1 MTATIKI
8 CGLSTPEAV
17 DRAAD
22 LKADM
27 AGFIFFPKSPRHVA
41 VGTAAELAARAR
53 ARGLET
59 VAVSVDM
66 DDAGLDEIVATVR
79 PDWLQ
84 LHGEESPERVSALK
98 ARFGLPVMKALA
110 IREAPDLEAI
120 APYIGVADRFLF
132 DAKPP
137 KGSDLPGGNG
147 VSFDWRLLARLDEGL
162 DYMLSGGL
170 TKDNVG
176 EALTISGAPGIDVS
190 SGVESAPGV
199 KDLAMID
206 AFVRAV
212 RDAETMTPERDG
224 FRSK

>member
-8 CGLSTPEAV
+8 CGLSTPEAI

-22 LKADM
+22 LNADM
-27 AGFIFFPKSPRHVA
+27 AGFIFFEKSPRHVA
-41 VGTAAELAARAR
+41 IATAAALAER
-53 ARGLET
+53 ARGRGLKT
-59 VAVSVDM
+59 VAVTVGM
-66 DDAGLDEIVATVR
+66 DDAGLDQIVARVK

-84 LHGEESPERVSALK
+84 LHGDESPERTADIK
-98 ARFGLPVMKALA
+98 ARYGLPVMKAFA
-110 IREAPDLEAI
+110 IREAADLDRI
-120 APYIGVADRFLF
+120 APYTGIADRLLF
-132 DAKPP
+132 DAKAP

-147 VSFDWRLLARLDEGL
+147 LSFDWRLLAKLDDGIN
-162 DYMLSGGL
+162 YMLSGGL

-176 EALTISGAPGIDVS
+176 EALGISGAPGVDVS

-199 KDLAMID
+199 KDPGMMD

-212 RDAETMTPERDG
+212 READFTTPKRDG

>member
-22 LKADM
+22 LHADM
-27 AGFIFFPKSPRHVA
+27 VGFIFFPKSPRHVS
-41 VGTAAELAARAR
+41 VGTAGELASRAR
-53 ARGLET
+53 ARGLQT

-66 DDAGLDEIVATVR
+66 DDAGLDEIVAMVK
-79 PDWLQ
+79 PEWLQ
-84 LHGEESPERVSALK
+84 LHGEEGPERLRELK
-98 ARFGLPVMKALA
+98 ARFGLPVMKAFA
-110 IREAPDLEAI
+110 IREAADLERI
-120 APYIGVADRFLF
+120 APYMGIADRFLF

-212 RDAETMTPERDG
+212 RDAETMTPEQGRLQE
-224 FRSK
+224 

>member
-1 MTATIKI
+1 MTTLIKI

-22 LKADM
+22 LRAGM
-27 AGFIFFPKSPRHVA
+27 AGFIFFAKSPRHVA
-41 VGTAAELAARAR
+41 VETASILGVRAQ

-66 DDAGLDEIVATVR
+66 DDAGLDEIVSHVK
-79 PDWLQ
+79 PGWLQ
-84 LHGEESPERVSALK
+84 LHGAESPERVAHVK
-98 ARFGLPVMKALA
+98 ARFGLKVMKAFA
-110 IREAPDLEAI
+110 IREAADLDRI
-120 APYIGVADRFLF
+120 APYVGIADRFLF

-147 VSFDWRLLARLDEGL
+147 VSFDWRLLARLDAGL

-176 EALTISGAPGIDVS
+176 EALEITRAPGIDVS
-190 SGVESAPGV
+190 SGVESAPGI
-199 KDLAMID
+199 KDLAMMD
-206 AFVRAV
+206 GFVRAV
-212 RDAETMTPERDG
+212 RDAEASAKGTV
-224 FRSK
+224 